1 MLSPKELMVFL
12 KGVNPGVRKAVNGTR
27 IKINNAPKTPNNT
40 PILISFIAIAII
52 YHNGNLYIKKHL
64 ILISRSIIYFK
75 SD

>member
-1 MLSPKELMVFL
+1 MVFL
-12 KGVNPGVRKAVNGTR
+12 KGVNPGVRNAVNGR
-27 IKINNAPKTPNNT
+27 KIKINNAPKKPNNT
-40 PILISFIAIAII
+40 PILISFMTIVII